1 MIKGVIS
8 GSQSIDVTG
17 GYLNYPS
24 FSMNSNNPVIGM
36 MRFNTYGQNVEVFD
50 GASWHSMNGAVPV
63 VKLTM
68 SAETAIAWATKKMDE
83 EEQYMKLAK
92 EYPAVQ
98 DLLNQQAELKH
109 KLDMVAALVKSEVT
123 V

>member
-8 GSQSIDVTG
+8 GSQSINVSG
-17 GYLNYPS
+17 GYMSNPSYP
-24 FSMNSNNPVIGM
+24 MNQSNPVIGM
-36 MRFNTYGQNVEVFD
+36 MRFNTYNQCTEVFD
-50 GASWHSMNGAVPV
+50 GSSWYTMTAAVPMV
-63 VKLTM
+63 SLTM
-68 SAETAIAWATKKMDE
+68 SAETAIAWATKKMEE

-109 KLDMVAALVKSEVT
+109 KLDMVVALVKSEVT
-123 V
+123 A

>member
-17 GYLNYPS
+17 GYLSYPS

-50 GASWHSMNGAVPV
+50 GVSWYTMNGAAPV
-63 VKLTM
+63 IKLTM

-83 EEQYMKLAK
+83 EAALLKLAA
-92 EYPAVQ
+92 EYPAIK
-98 DLLNQQAELKH
+98 DLMDQQKEIQH
-109 KLDMVAALVKSEVT
+109 KIDMVVALVKEEVKI
-123 V
+123 

>member
-1 MIKGVIS
+1 MMKGVIS
-8 GSQSIDVTG
+8 GSLSVNVSG
-17 GYLNYPS
+17 GYMSYPS

-50 GASWHSMNGAVPV
+50 GASWYTMTAAVPMV
-63 VKLTM
+63 SLTV
-68 SAETAIAWATKKMDE
+68 SAEAAIAWVTKKMEE
-83 EEQYMKLAK
+83 EEQYRKLAK

-98 DLLNQQAELKH
+98 DLLNQQKELKH
-109 KLDMVAALVKSEVT
+109 KLDMVVALVKSEVT

>member
-1 MIKGVIS
+1 
-8 GSQSIDVTG
+8 
-17 GYLNYPS
+17 
-24 FSMNSNNPVIGM
+24 
-36 MRFNTYGQNVEVFD
+36 
-50 GASWHSMNGAVPV
+50 
-63 VKLTM
+63 
-68 SAETAIAWATKKMDE
+68 MDE

-98 DLLNQQAELKH
+98 YLLNQQAELKH